1 MLHVVLRYMVATL
14 RMGLG
19 AVVMHRFSG
28 RLYINI
34 LMIVYYLELR
44 AAPNKDPRSDLH
56 KKTSEVTKKIRNP
69 KKHPRGHV
77 MICSNQHAVARGP
90 VGIILLKSFEC

>member
-34 LMIVYYLELR
+34 LMIVYTWNFVQ
-44 AAPNKDPRSDLH
+44 PQI
-56 KKTSEVTKKIRNP
+56 KIRGLTCT
-69 KKHPRGHV
+69 KKHPRSQKKSGTQKN
-77 MICSNQHAVARGP
+77 IRG
-90 VGIILLKSFEC
+90 GML